1 MKSLHKH
8 SSLLIHLLNHKFEYI
23 IVWMLVAF
31 TMQLAGMRG
40 FEWIIVG
47 AIILALF
54 FGVKKIP
61 ELAKSFGRASG
72 EFEKAKIEMRREV
85 ERAKS
90 TDTAERQ
97 KLESIA
103 GTLGINYTGKTDD
116 EFRQAIAK
124 NIEKK
129 LE

>member
-1 MKSLHKH
+1 
-8 SSLLIHLLNHKFEYI
+8 
-23 IVWMLVAF
+23 MLVAF

-116 EFRQAIAK
+116 ELRQAIAK

>member
-1 MKSLHKH
+1 
-8 SSLLIHLLNHKFEYI
+8 
-23 IVWMLVAF
+23 MLVAF
-31 TMQLAGMRG
+31 TMQLAGMWG

-47 AIILALF
+47 AIILALL

-103 GTLGINYTGKTDD
+103 AHWELITLVKLMMSFD
-116 EFRQAIAK
+116 RQLPRILK
-124 NIEKK
+124 RS
-129 LE
+129 

>member
-1 MKSLHKH
+1 MD
-8 SSLLIHLLNHKFEYI
+8 
-23 IVWMLVAF
+23 
-31 TMQLAGMRG
+31 
-40 FEWIIVG
+40 G

-103 GTLGINYTGKTDD
+103 AHWELITLVKLMMSFD
-116 EFRQAIAK
+116 RQLPRILK
-124 NIEKK
+124 RS
-129 LE
+129 

>member
-1 MKSLHKH
+1 
-8 SSLLIHLLNHKFEYI
+8 
-23 IVWMLVAF
+23 MLVAF
-31 TMQLAGMRG
+31 TMQLAGMLG

-103 GTLGINYTGKTDD
+103 GTLGINYTGKTNDGFD
-116 EFRQAIAK
+116 RQLPRILK
-124 NIEKK
+124 ELK
-129 LE
+129 

>member
-1 MKSLHKH
+1 
-8 SSLLIHLLNHKFEYI
+8 
-23 IVWMLVAF
+23 MLVAF
-31 TMQLAGMRG
+31 TMQLAGMWG

-47 AIILALF
+47 AIILALL

-72 EFEKAKIEMRREV
+72 EFEKAKSERRRDV

-97 KLESIA
+97 KLESMD

-116 EFRQAIAK
+116 ELRQAIAK

>member
-1 MKSLHKH
+1 
-8 SSLLIHLLNHKFEYI
+8 
-23 IVWMLVAF
+23 MLVAF
-31 TMQLAGMRG
+31 TMQLAGVRG
-40 FEWIIVG
+40 FEWIIIV

-97 KLESIA
+97 KLESVA

-116 EFRQAIAK
+116 ELRQAIAK
-124 NIEKK
+124 DIKNKPE
-129 LE
+129 